1 MALQTTAEQLEA
13 VQTAIT
19 AVMSN
24 QSYTIDGR
32 TFTRASLRDLQD
44 REDILLKR
52 YNRETSKNRPRVSK
66 IQFGDFD

>member
-52 YNRETSKNRPRVSK
+52 YNRETAKNRPRVSK